1 LHGKISKNVTVQIKT
16 NNGLK
21 VIGSATQNCHS
32 LSLTKNGLFQLAV
45 GATGIG
51 KVQIVATSGKEKSV
65 YDVEIDMTNPNPVTN
80 TDDVILE
87 PNSTKTISWKTF
99 GISGSNKAKLRFRCQ
114 RSI

>member
-1 LHGKISKNVTVQIKT
+1 MEKHQNVTVQIKT

-32 LSLTKNGLFQLAV
+32 LSLTKKWPISIGRMLV
-45 GATGIG
+45 TGIG

-65 YDVEIDMTNPNPVTN
+65 YE
-80 TDDVILE
+80 
-87 PNSTKTISWKTF
+87 
-99 GISGSNKAKLRFRCQ
+99 